1 MDAQSLIAAARDA
14 GRGSLDE
21 RDGKA
26 LLDGF
31 GIATPRSVVVA
42 DADAARAGA
51 LDGLSFPVV
60 VKVMSAEI
68 LHKSDAGGVAVGLAD
83 AAAAADA
90 VAAMAEKPKIKAAK
104 VDGYLVEEMAP
115 KGQEV
120 VIGGIRDPRFGPM
133 VMVGLGGIFVELLA
147 DVAFRVCPISELDA
161 REMIDELQGAPLLR
175 GARGG
180 VAVSEDALVDAL
192 LKVGG
197 AGGLLL
203 DQIDAIKELDI
214 NPLIVSPEGAVA
226 ADARVIL
233 TGDGDEPFGDAKPER
248 RGAGAADFF
257 APLFAPKTVGVIG
270 ASGSSV
276 TIANT
281 FIQRMVDYG
290 FPGEIYPIHPKADE
304 LEGLKAYPSLADTP
318 KPVDYAYIA
327 IGAGRIPG
335 ILADAGGRVTFAQV
349 ISSGFGEV
357 EEGRALEAELAESA
371 KAGGLRALGPNCLG
385 TYSPRGK
392 LTFPPRPPEE
402 VGTIGVI
409 SQSGGLGTDIIRRG
423 SMKGLRFSGLVTVGN
438 SADLGPND
446 LLEFYLADDR
456 TKVIGMYLEDVKD
469 GRRFLDIL
477 KDVTLQKPVVLL
489 KGGRTAQGQLA
500 AASHTGSLAGDERV
514 WVALEKQTGA
524 VMVDTLDQFIELLLA
539 FQTLN
544 PRTDRPTER
553 CVLFGNGG
561 GTSVLATDFFARCGL
576 DVSPFEAAARDPL
589 EALGLPPGTS
599 VINPIDTPVA
609 TLQQEEGKIAE
620 TILDLVYSK
629 AQPDALVMHLNLAAF
644 VGRGPIDPLD
654 NLIQAAVRVQERFPG
669 QAHFMLVLRSDGE
682 PKIEEGKRAYRDR
695 AMAAGIPV
703 YDELANAATALKAF
717 RGYEAF
723 RARRA

>member
-1 MDAQSLIAAARDA
+1 MAENSVIAAAREA

-21 RDGKA
+21 RAGKA
-26 LLDGF
+26 LLASR
-31 GIATPRSVVVA
+31 GIAVPRSVVVK
-42 DADAARAGA
+42 DASGARGGA
-51 LDGLSFPVV
+51 LEGLSFPVV

-68 LHKSDAGGVAVGLAD
+68 LHKSDAGGVKVGLAD
-83 AAAAADA
+83 AAAVADA
-90 VAAMAEKPKIKAAK
+90 VAAMAEQPKIRAAK

-120 VIGGIRDPRFGPM
+120 VIGGLRDPRFGAM

-147 DVAFRVCPISELDA
+147 DVAFRICPIGEADA
-161 REMIDELQGAPLLR
+161 REMLDELKAAPLLR

-180 VAVSEDALVDAL
+180 AAVSEDAIVDAL

-197 AGGLLL
+197 EGGLLVEL
-203 DQIDAIKELDI
+203 VDEIRELDI
-214 NPLIVSPEGAVA
+214 NPLIVSADGAVA

-233 TGDGDEPFGDAKPER
+233 TGADDAAFGTAKPER
-248 RGAGAADFF
+248 LGAKAKDFF
-257 APLFAPKTVGVIG
+257 RPLFEPKTVGVIG
-270 ASGSSV
+270 ASGTGV

-281 FIQRMVDYG
+281 FIQRMADYG

-304 LEGLKAYPSLADTP
+304 LEGLKAYPSLAETP

-327 IGAGRIPG
+327 IGAERIPD
-335 ILADAGGRVTFAQV
+335 ILGAADGRVSFAQV

-357 EEGRALEAELAESA
+357 ESGRALEATLKESA
-371 KAGGLRALGPNCLG
+371 KAGGCRVLGPNCLG
-385 TYSPRGK
+385 TYSPRGR

-402 VGTIGVI
+402 VGPVGVI
-409 SQSGGLGTDIIRRG
+409 TQSGGLGTDIIRRG
-423 SMKGLRFSGLVTVGN
+423 SMRGLRFSGLVTVGN
-438 SADLGPND
+438 SVDLGPND
-446 LLEFYLADDR
+446 LLEFYLADEKTR
-456 TKVIGMYLEDVKD
+456 VIGMYLEDVKD

-477 KDVTLQKPVVLL
+477 KDATKVKPVVLL

-524 VMVDTLDQFIELLLA
+524 VMVDTLDEFIELLLA
-539 FQTLN
+539 FQTLT
-544 PRTDRPTER
+544 PRPERPTER

-576 DVSPFEAAARDPL
+576 DVSPLDKDTLAEL

-599 VINPIDTPVA
+599 VVNPIDTPVA
-609 TLQQEEGKIAE
+609 TLQREEGKVAE
-620 TILDLVYSK
+620 KILDIVYGRGR
-629 AQPDALVMHLNLAAF
+629 PDALVMHLNLAAF

-654 NLIQAAVRVQERFPG
+654 NLMAAAVRVQERFPG

-682 PKIEEGKRAYRDR
+682 PKIEESKRAYRER
-695 AMAAGIPV
+695 AMAANIPV
-703 YDELANAATALKAF
+703 YDELSNVAMALRAF
-717 RGYEAF
+717 RGYERF
-723 RARRA
+723 RARRG